1 MPFSNCFFIGFYF
14 TLLWERRTQT
24 NAARRITPGGGG
36 AFSWAPSLALARLY
50 RKRASEVGVAFTE
63 KCHFCTDFWCLSLGG
78 YQVCDTPGTSGNKL

>member
-36 AFSWAPSLALARLY
+36 CIFLGTLSSLWLDST
-50 RKRASEVGVAFTE
+50 ASERVKSELRLPRSAIFV
-63 KCHFCTDFWCLSLGG
+63 
-78 YQVCDTPGTSGNKL
+78 QISGA